1 MATTKE
7 KNKLVIVES
16 PTKAR
21 TITRFLGAGYTVLA
35 SYGHVRDL
43 PKSKI
48 GVDVAKNFE
57 PTYMV
62 PAKAKEAVATI
73 RAAAKK
79 SGEILYATDEDREGE
94 AIAWHLHA
102 LLDIP
107 HDSAKRIVFHEITK
121 TAIEHALQA
130 PRKLDLH
137 LVDAQQARRILDR
150 LVGYEL
156 SPFLWRK
163 VQYGLSAG
171 RVQSAALR
179 IIVEREREI
188 QAFVAREYWTVE
200 ATGVAAHE
208 KFPVSLRAVNGEVL
222 DKFDIPSAARAKEIV
237 AAASGLQFKVSDVGE
252 GKVKRSPAAPFTT
265 STLQQEA
272 NHRLGLSVK
281 QTMQLAQQLYEGV
294 DLPGEGSTGLITYM
308 RTDSM
313 NLSNDFLAGARSVV
327 EEKFG
332 DRYLPERPRRFKTK
346 SKGAQE
352 AHEAIRPTEAGR
364 TPDAIHAYLTAPQF
378 KLYQLIWQRAVASQM
393 AEAQFASSSVDL
405 ASPKDELVFRATGN
419 RCVFDG
425 FLKVYPTK
433 YEETTLPVLTVGQAV
448 EVQQVMPSQHFT
460 EPPARYSEATLVKAL
475 ESNGIGRPSTYAP
488 TITTLVDR
496 HYVTREERRL
506 HPTDM
511 GVAVNDLLVKHFP
524 HVVDLKFTADLEQK
538 FDDIAE
544 GEADWH
550 QVLADFYGP
559 FKANLVVKEKEVT
572 KKEATETATDEK
584 CPECGKALIIKLGR
598 YGKFYACT
606 GYPDCKYKKPIAGKN
621 EEAAPEADPNA
632 PVEACP
638 ECGQGKLVQKR
649 SRFGVFFGCD
659 RYPDCK
665 YIKKTQNKTGV
676 KCPECKQGELVG
688 KRGRGGKLFYSCD
701 RYPEC
706 RCAIWAKPMAENCPD
721 CGWPL
726 VQGPKETIKCSK
738 KGCSYKRQ
746 TA

>member
-1 MATTKE
+1 MSAKE
-7 KNKLVIVES
+7 KTLVIVES

-21 TITRFLGAGYTVLA
+21 TITRFLGSGYTVLA

-43 PKSKI
+43 PKSKL
-48 GVDVAKNFE
+48 GVDVDKNFE
-57 PTYMV
+57 PQYLV
-62 PAKAKEAVATI
+62 PAKAKVAVAAI
-73 RAAAKK
+73 KAAAKK
-79 SGEILYATDEDREGE
+79 ASEILYATDEDREGE

-102 LLDIP
+102 LLNIP
-107 HDSAKRIVFHEITK
+107 NDHAKRIVFHEITK
-121 TAIEHALQA
+121 TAIEHALET
-130 PRKLDLH
+130 PRALDLH

-188 QAFVAREYWTVE
+188 EAFQAREYWTVE
-200 ATGVAAHE
+200 ATGVAGGE
-208 KFPVSLRAVNGEVL
+208 KFPVSLRAMDEKVL
-222 DKFDIPSAARAKEIV
+222 DKFDISSQDQAKKIV
-237 AAASGLQFKVSDVGE
+237 AAASELKYDVADVGE
-252 GKVKRSPAAPFTT
+252 TSVKRSPTAPFTT

-272 NHRLGLSVK
+272 NHRLGMSVK
-281 QTMQLAQQLYEGV
+281 QAMQLAQQLYEGV

-332 DRYLPERPRRFKTK
+332 ARYLPEHPRHFKTK

-352 AHEAIRPTEAGR
+352 AHEAIRPTDAAR
-364 TPDAIHAYLTAPQF
+364 TPDAVHDYLTAPQF

-393 AEAQFASSSVDL
+393 AEAQFAASSVDL
-405 ASPKDELVFRATGN
+405 SSPKNEFTFRATGN

-433 YEETTLPVLTVGQAV
+433 YEETTLPPLTKGQAIEV
-448 EVQQVMPSQHFT
+448 ETVEPTQHFT

-475 ESNGIGRPSTYAP
+475 EANGIGRPSTYAP

-511 GVAVNDLLVKHFP
+511 GLAINDLLVKHFP

-544 GEADWH
+544 GNAEWH

-559 FKANLVVKEKEVT
+559 FKANLIVKEKEVT

-584 CPECGKALIIKLGR
+584 CPECDKPLIIKLGR

-606 GYPDCKYKKPIAGKN
+606 GYPDCKYKKPIAGRN
-621 EEAAPEADPNA
+621 EEEAPAVDPNA

-649 SRFGVFFGCD
+649 SRFGVFWGCD
-659 RYPDCK
+659 KYPDCK

-706 RCAIWAKPMAENCPD
+706 KCAIWAKPMAENCPD

-726 VQGPKETIKCSK
+726 VQGAKETIKCSH
-738 KGCSYKRQ
+738 KGCSFKK
-746 TA
+746 

>member
-1 MATTKE
+1 MPAAKAKKT
-7 KNKLVIVES
+7 LVIVES

-21 TITRFLGAGYTVLA
+21 TITRFLGDGYAVLA

-43 PKSKI
+43 PKSKL
-48 GVDVAKNFE
+48 GVDVEKGFE
-57 PTYMV
+57 PHYLV
-62 PAKAKEAVATI
+62 PAKAKAAVAAI
-73 RAAAKK
+73 KAAAAKA
-79 SGEILYATDEDREGE
+79 GEVLYATDEDREGE

-102 LLDIP
+102 LLDLP
-107 HDSAKRIVFHEITK
+107 HDHVKRIVFHEITRG
-121 TAIEHALQA
+121 AIEHALQA
-130 PRKLDLH
+130 PRHLDTK

-179 IIVEREREI
+179 LVVEREREI
-188 QAFVAREYWTVE
+188 EAFRAQEYWTVE
-200 ATGVAAHE
+200 AAGAADGQS
-208 KFPVSLRAVNGEVL
+208 FPLSLRAVDGKTL
-222 DKFDIPSAARAKEIV
+222 DKFDVATEARAKEIV
-237 AAASGLQFKVSDVGE
+237 ARAASLRYAVAE
-252 GKVKRSPAAPFTT
+252 VKESSLRRSPAAPFTT

-272 NHRLGLSVK
+272 NHRLGMSVK
-281 QTMQLAQQLYEGV
+281 QAMQVAQQLYEGV

-308 RTDSM
+308 RTDSL
-313 NLSNDFLAGARSVV
+313 NLSNDFLDAARRTI

-332 DRYLPERPRRFKTK
+332 DRYLAEHPRRFKTK
-346 SKGAQE
+346 SRGAQE
-352 AHEAIRPTEAGR
+352 AHEAIRPTDPAR
-364 TPDAIHAYLTAPQF
+364 TPDELHPHLTPAQF

-393 AEAQFASSSVDL
+393 AEAKFATSSADV
-405 ASPKDELVFRATGN
+405 ASAGGELTFRATGS
-419 RCVFDG
+419 RCAFDG
-425 FLKVYPTK
+425 FLRVYPTK
-433 YEETTLPVLTVGQAV
+433 YEEATLPKLAEGRVV
-448 EVQQVMPSQHFT
+448 EVSAVTPSQHFT
-460 EPPARYSEATLVKAL
+460 EPPARFSEATLVKAL
-475 ESNGIGRPSTYAP
+475 EANGIGRPSTYAP
-488 TITTLVDR
+488 TIATLVDR

-544 GEADWH
+544 GEAEWRK
-550 QVLADFYGP
+550 VLADFYGP
-559 FKANLVVKEKEVT
+559 FKANLAVKEKEVT

-584 CPECGKALIIKLGR
+584 CPECGKPLIIKLGR

-606 GYPDCKYKKPIAGKN
+606 GYPECKYKKPIPGR
-621 EEAAPEADPNA
+621 EDEAAPEVDPNA
-632 PVEACP
+632 PVEMCP

-726 VQGPKETIKCSK
+726 VQGAKETIKCSR
-738 KGCSYKRQ
+738 KGCAYKRG
-746 TA
+746 